1 MYLYVPPPVP
11 HAHLTVVLLT
21 FPLGSHRFVY
31 EEVLESWVSH
41 QVSDAFNSI
50 MLPDVHLLGEWFF
63 SWSLLVTSDLDDIAV
78 P

>member
-11 HAHLTVVLLT
+11 HAHLTVVPLT
-21 FPLGSHRFVY
+21 FLLGLRRFVY

-41 QVSDAFNSI
+41 QVRDVFDVVT
-50 MLPDVHLLGEWFF
+50 LLDVHLLGEWFSF
-63 SWSLLVTSDLDDIAV
+63 WSLLVTSDLDDIAV